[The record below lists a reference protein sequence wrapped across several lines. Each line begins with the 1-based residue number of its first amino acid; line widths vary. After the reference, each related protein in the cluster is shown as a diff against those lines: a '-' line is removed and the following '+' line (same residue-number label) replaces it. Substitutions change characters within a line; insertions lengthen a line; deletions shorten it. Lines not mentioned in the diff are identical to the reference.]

1 MLASELAHA
10 VRGLRKQRGLAVSA
24 VLTLGIAIAAA
35 SVIAVLANQ
44 ALREPLPYRHAS
56 RLLLLWALA
65 LAAIGVYVVIAFGVA
80 QRTREIGV
88 RLAVGATTRDVIR
101 LVLRQSLVLA
111 GLGAVA
117 GIGGGIAIARV
128 LRATLDSVLYRTSP
142 FAVLPLVIAA
152 VVLGAITLA
161 AAWMPARRAAG
172 VDPVIA
178 LRSE

>member
-1 MLASELAHA
+1 MSRFPTATR
-10 VRGLRKQRGLAVSA
+10 RGCSSSGRWR
-24 VLTLGIAIAAA
+24 
-35 SVIAVLANQ
+35 
-44 ALREPLPYRHAS
+44 
-56 RLLLLWALA
+56 
-65 LAAIGVYVVIAFGVA
+65 AAIGVYVVIAFGVA

-128 LRATLDSVLYRTSP
+128 LRVTLDSVLYRTSP